1 MELVRGRERERSC
14 EGVDQE
20 KKEREGGEGGRE
32 EREGGRRGKGERRGR
47 KREGGKKREKEGERA
62 IVVQLLLVFSQFVI
76 SPTQQGML

>member
-1 MELVRGRERERSC
+1 MELVRGRERERSH

-32 EREGGRRGKGERRGR
+32 KEGGEKREEREG
-47 KREGGKKREKEGERA
+47 REEEGERA
-62 IVVQLLLVFSQFVI
+62 TVAQLLLLFSQFVI